1 MSSSTTARNPAND
14 RSASIGLLLLRVALG
29 VVFVVT
35 GVGKV
40 FQVGPDAV
48 AVAAFAGLIADL
60 GFPAPTALAWFVS
73 LLELVGGALL
83 LLGFLTR
90 YVAGLLAADMAVATF
105 LYHLPNGFAVADGGY
120 EYTFVLLCA
129 AAALV
134 FTGPGRY
141 SLSYGVFDGELLP
154 VGGYSS
160 RGYT

>member
-1 MSSSTTARNPAND
+1 MSSTTPSRNLAID
-14 RSASIGLLLLRVALG
+14 RSAGVGLLLIRVALG

-48 AVAAFAGLIADL
+48 TVAAFAGLISDL

-90 YVAGLLAADMAVATF
+90 YAAGLLAVDMAVATF
-105 LYHLPNGFAVADGGY
+105 LYHLSNGFAVSDGGY

-129 AAALV
+129 AAALA

-141 SLSYGVFDGELLP
+141 SVSYGVLGGELLP
-154 VGGYSS
+154 IGGDST
-160 RGYT
+160 RTYT

>member
-1 MSSSTTARNPAND
+1 MSSTTTPRNPAND
-14 RSASIGLLLLRVALG
+14 RSTSIGLLLLRVALG

-48 AVAAFAGLIADL
+48 PVAALAGLISGL

-73 LLELVGGALL
+73 LLEMVGGALL
-83 LLGFLTR
+83 LFGFLTR
-90 YVAGLLAADMAVATF
+90 FVAGLLAVDMAVATF

-129 AAALV
+129 TAALV

-141 SLSYGVFDGELLP
+141 SLSYGVLGGELLP
-154 VGGYSS
+154 VGGDSS
-160 RGYT
+160 RSHS